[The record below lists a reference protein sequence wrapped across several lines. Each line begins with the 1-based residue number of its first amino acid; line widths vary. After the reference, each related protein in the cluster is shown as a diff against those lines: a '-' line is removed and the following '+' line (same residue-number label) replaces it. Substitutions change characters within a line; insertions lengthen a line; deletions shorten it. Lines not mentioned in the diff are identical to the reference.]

1 MIFLLLF
8 LNVLPD
14 KELLVYQYNDKGK
27 IGTMDIRSEKDTLG
41 YHVVYEWEDRL
52 VEIAFDTLNMST
64 VYIHKTVDGKLTLE
78 VFREAE
84 EFKVNFKGKKV
95 TYQEKDPVYD
105 RHAIEFALRGFN
117 LSANFKEMIRLHIP
131 EFMIINAEIE
141 VIGEDTVSGPLGE
154 ISCWKVRMTPR
165 ILWIR
170 WKFYFWIEKDYPHRF
185 MKYEDSS
192 GKNQI
197 LLIVSE
203 Y

>member
-14 KELLVYQYNDKGK
+14 KEILVYEFNDKGK

-41 YHVVYEWEDRL
+41 YHVVYKWEDRV
-52 VEIAFDTLNMST
+52 VEIAFDTLDMST
-64 VYIHKTVDGKLTLE
+64 VYIHKTIGGKLTLE
-78 VFREAE
+78 VRKKDG
-84 EFKVNFKGKKV
+84 EFTVNFKGRRI

-105 RHAIEFALRGFN
+105 RHAIEFALRGFDY
-117 LSANFKEMIRLHIP
+117 SADFKKMIRFHIP
-131 EFMIINAEIE
+131 EFMIINTELE
-141 VIGEDTVSGPLGE
+141 VVGEDTVSGPLGE

-185 MKYEDSS
+185 IKYEDSS
-192 GKNQI
+192 GKNRI
-197 LLIVSE
+197 LLVVSE
-203 Y
+203 